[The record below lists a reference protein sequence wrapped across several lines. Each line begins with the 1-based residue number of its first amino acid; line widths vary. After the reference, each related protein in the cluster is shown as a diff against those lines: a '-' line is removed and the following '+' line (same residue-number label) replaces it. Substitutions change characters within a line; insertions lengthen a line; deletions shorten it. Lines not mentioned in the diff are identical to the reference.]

1 MSIWYGMR
9 VTFIRRTHLNKVGGF
24 FMLAREIAESL
35 LKIKAVT
42 IVDENNLFTWVS
54 GIKSPVYCDNRMTIS
69 YPEVRDKIAE
79 GFANII
85 KANYPEVEI
94 IAGTATAGIP
104 HAAWVAQKLNL
115 PMVYVRSSAKE
126 HGKGKQ
132 TEGVLPEGAK
142 VVLIEDLLSTG
153 GSSMKACEALTDEGA
168 NVMAVLAI
176 FSYNFPQV
184 DEIFMGKKIP
194 YATLTD
200 YETLLPIAV
209 EMGYVEADS
218 LETLLKWSKDP
229 KMFTKEI

>member
-1 MSIWYGMR
+1 
-9 VTFIRRTHLNKVGGF
+9 
-24 FMLAREIAESL
+24 MLAREIAESL

-69 YPEVRDKIAE
+69 YPEVRNKIAN
-79 GFANII
+79 GFAALI
-85 KANYPEVEI
+85 KHQFPDTEI

-104 HAAWVAQKLNL
+104 HAAWVAQILDL

-126 HGKGKQ
+126 HGKGRQ

-153 GSSMKACEALTDEGA
+153 GSSMKACEALIEEGA
-168 NVMAVLAI
+168 NVLGALAI
-176 FSYNFPQV
+176 FSYNFPVVSELFQ
-184 DEIFMGKKIP
+184 DKGIP
-194 YATLTD
+194 FSTLTD

-209 EMGYVEADS
+209 EMGYVEASS
-218 LETLLKWSKDP
+218 LETLLKWSKNP
-229 KMFTKEI
+229 KIFTE

>member
-1 MSIWYGMR
+1 
-9 VTFIRRTHLNKVGGF
+9 
-24 FMLAREIAESL
+24 MLAKEIAESL

-69 YPEVRDKIAE
+69 YPEVRDQIAE
-79 GFANII
+79 GFAQII
-85 KANYPEVEI
+85 KDKYPDVDV

-126 HGKGKQ
+126 HGRGRQ

-153 GSSMKACEALTDEGA
+153 GSSLKACEAINAEGGDVIA
-168 NVMAVLAI
+168 TLAI
-176 FSYNFPQV
+176 FSYNFNEVTEKFNQA
-184 DEIFMGKKIP
+184 EIPFQ
-194 YATLTD
+194 TLTD
-200 YETLLPIAV
+200 YQTLLPIAV
-209 EMGYVEADS
+209 EMGYIPESAK
-218 LETLLKWSKDP
+218 ETMLAWSQNP
-229 KMFTKEI
+229 RLFTK

>member
-1 MSIWYGMR
+1 
-9 VTFIRRTHLNKVGGF
+9 
-24 FMLAREIAESL
+24 MLAREIAESL
-35 LKIKAVT
+35 LEIKAVT

-69 YPEVRDKIAE
+69 YPVVREQIAE
-79 GFANII
+79 GFAKII
-85 KANYPEVEI
+85 RETYPDVDI

-104 HAAWVAQKLNL
+104 HAAWVAQKLDL
-115 PMVYVRSSAKE
+115 PMVYVRSTAKE

-132 TEGVLPEGAK
+132 TEGVMPQGSK

-153 GSSMKACEALTDEGA
+153 GSSMKACEALTSEGGI
-168 NVMAVLAI
+168 VMATLAI

-184 DEIFMGKKIP
+184 DALFAEKGIP

-209 EMGYVEADS
+209 EKGYVEAIS
-218 LETLLKWSKDP
+218 LETLLKWSKNP
-229 KMFTKEI
+229 KIFME

>member
-1 MSIWYGMR
+1 
-9 VTFIRRTHLNKVGGF
+9 
-24 FMLAREIAESL
+24 MLSKEIAESL

-42 IVDENNLFTWVS
+42 VVDENNLFTWVS

-69 YPEVRDKIAE
+69 FPEVRERIAN
-79 GFANII
+79 GFVDVI
-85 KANYPEVEI
+85 KAKFPEVEI

-132 TEGVLPEGAK
+132 TEGFMPEGSK

-153 GSSMKACEALTDEGA
+153 GSSIKACEALTHEGA
-168 NVMAVLAI
+168 EVLGCLAI

-184 DEIFMGKKIP
+184 DLAFKEKNIP
-194 YATLTD
+194 YATLSD
-200 YETLLPIAV
+200 YETLLPIAA
-209 EMGYVEADS
+209 EKGYIDSSS
-218 LETLLKWSKDP
+218 LETLLKWRSNP
-229 KMFTKEI
+229 RMFTE

>member
-1 MSIWYGMR
+1 
-9 VTFIRRTHLNKVGGF
+9 
-24 FMLAREIAESL
+24 MLAREIAESL

-69 YPEVRDKIAE
+69 YPEVRNKIAN
-79 GFANII
+79 GFAELI
-85 KANYPEVEI
+85 KSQFPDVEI

-104 HAAWVAQKLNL
+104 HAAWVAQILDL

-126 HGKGKQ
+126 HGKGRQ

-153 GSSMKACEALTDEGA
+153 GSSMKACEALIEEGA
-168 NVMAVLAI
+168 NVLGALAI
-176 FSYNFPQV
+176 FSYNFPV
-184 DEIFMGKKIP
+184 VSELFHDKNIP
-194 YATLTD
+194 FATLTD

-209 EMGYVEADS
+209 EMGYVEASS
-218 LETLLKWSKDP
+218 LETLLKWSKNP
-229 KMFTKEI
+229 KIFTE

>member
-1 MSIWYGMR
+1 
-9 VTFIRRTHLNKVGGF
+9 
-24 FMLAREIAESL
+24 MLAREIAESL

-42 IVDENNLFTWVS
+42 IVDEDNLFTWVS

-69 YPEVRDKIAE
+69 YPQVREKIAE
-79 GFANII
+79 GFVSII
-85 KANYPEVEI
+85 KEKYPDVEI

-153 GSSMKACEALTDEGA
+153 GSSIKACEALINEGA
-168 NVMAVLAI
+168 NVMSTLAI
-176 FSYNFPQV
+176 FSYNFAQV
-184 DEIFMGKKIP
+184 DQLFREMKIP
-194 YATLTD
+194 FDTLTD
-200 YETLLPIAV
+200 YKTLLPIAV
-209 EMGYVEADS
+209 EMGYVPNAS
-218 LETLLKWSKDP
+218 LETLKKWSENP
-229 KMFTKEI
+229 RMFTQE

>member
-1 MSIWYGMR
+1 
-9 VTFIRRTHLNKVGGF
+9 
-24 FMLAREIAESL
+24 MLAREIAESL
-35 LKIKAVT
+35 LEIKAVT

-69 YPEVRDKIAE
+69 YPVVRDLIAE
-79 GFANII
+79 GFAKII
-85 KANYPEVEI
+85 RESYPDVDI

-104 HAAWVAQKLNL
+104 HAAWVAQKLGL

-132 TEGVLPEGAK
+132 TEGVMPQGSK

-153 GSSMKACEALTDEGA
+153 GSSMKACEALIAEGGDVVA
-168 NVMAVLAI
+168 TLAI

-184 DEIFMGKKIP
+184 DALFTEKGIP

-209 EMGYVEADS
+209 EKGYVEASS

-229 KMFTKEI
+229 KIFME

>member
-1 MSIWYGMR
+1 
-9 VTFIRRTHLNKVGGF
+9 
-24 FMLAREIAESL
+24 MLAKEIAESL

-69 YPEVRDKIAE
+69 YPEVRDQIAE
-79 GFANII
+79 GFAQII
-85 KANYPEVEI
+85 KDKYPDVDV

-126 HGKGKQ
+126 HGRGRQ

-153 GSSMKACEALTDEGA
+153 GSSLKACEAINAEGG
-168 NVMAVLAI
+168 NVIATLAI
-176 FSYNFPQV
+176 FSYNFNEVTEKFNQA
-184 DEIFMGKKIP
+184 EIPFQ
-194 YATLTD
+194 TLTD
-200 YETLLPIAV
+200 YQTLLPIAV
-209 EMGYVEADS
+209 EMGYIPESAK
-218 LETLLKWSKDP
+218 ETMLAWSQNP
-229 KMFTKEI
+229 RLFTK

>member
-1 MSIWYGMR
+1 
-9 VTFIRRTHLNKVGGF
+9 
-24 FMLAREIAESL
+24 MLAKEIAESL

-69 YPEVRDKIAE
+69 YPEVRDQIAE
-79 GFANII
+79 GFAQII
-85 KANYPEVEI
+85 KEKYPEVDV

-126 HGKGKQ
+126 HGRGRQ

-153 GSSMKACEALTDEGA
+153 GSSLKACEAINAEGG
-168 NVMAVLAI
+168 NVIATLAI
-176 FSYNFPQV
+176 FSYNFNEVTEKFNQA
-184 DEIFMGKKIP
+184 EIPFQ
-194 YATLTD
+194 TLTD
-200 YETLLPIAV
+200 YQTLLPIAV
-209 EMGYVEADS
+209 EMGYIPESAK
-218 LETLLKWSKDP
+218 ETMLAWSQNP
-229 KMFTKEI
+229 RLFTK